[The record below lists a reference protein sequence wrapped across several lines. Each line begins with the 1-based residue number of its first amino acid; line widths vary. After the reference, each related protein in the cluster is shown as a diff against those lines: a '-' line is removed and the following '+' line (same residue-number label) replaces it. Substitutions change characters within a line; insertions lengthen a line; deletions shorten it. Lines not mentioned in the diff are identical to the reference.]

1 MNVVIADDN
10 TVALK
15 LLRNALLQA
24 GHEVRPVVNG
34 RQALDALNDGK
45 CRLIIADWEMPE
57 MDGLELCRAVR
68 TAGLPGYIYFI
79 LLTGR
84 GGKHDK
90 LEALSAGVDDFITKP
105 FDPAELAAKLLGAE
119 RLLSLETRE
128 LTIFALAKLA
138 ESRDPET
145 GLHLERV
152 RNYTRLLAQELALQ
166 PEFAQAVTGSFVH
179 TIYQTSPLHD
189 IGKVA
194 IPDCVLLKPGRL
206 NNQEFEIMKT
216 HTTLGAH
223 TLQAALRE
231 HPGAEF
237 LQMASQIALTHHER
251 FDGSG
256 YPAGLKGQE
265 IPLCGRIMALADVYD
280 ALTSKRVYKPA
291 FDHLIASSI
300 IREGSGSH
308 FDPALVEAFNTHER
322 RFSEA
327 RAAFSD
333 APAKAA

>member
-10 TVALK
+10 AVALK
-15 LLRNALLQA
+15 LLRNSLLQA
-24 GHEVRPVVNG
+24 GHEVRSVVNG
-34 RQALDALNDGK
+34 RQALGALDDGK
-45 CRLIIADWEMPE
+45 YRLVIADWEMPE

-84 GGKHDK
+84 NAKQDK

-105 FDPAELAAKLLGAE
+105 FDRAELTAKLQGAE

-152 RNYTRLLAQELALQ
+152 RNYAKLLAQELALR
-166 PEFAQAVTGSFVH
+166 PEFMREVTGNFVR

-194 IPDCVLLKPGRL
+194 IPDC
-206 NNQEFEIMKT
+206 
-216 HTTLGAH
+216 
-223 TLQAALRE
+223 
-231 HPGAEF
+231 
-237 LQMASQIALTHHER
+237 
-251 FDGSG
+251 
-256 YPAGLKGQE
+256 
-265 IPLCGRIMALADVYD
+265 
-280 ALTSKRVYKPA
+280 
-291 FDHLIASSI
+291 
-300 IREGSGSH
+300 
-308 FDPALVEAFNTHER
+308 
-322 RFSEA
+322 
-327 RAAFSD
+327 
-333 APAKAA
+333 